1 MKNFAVIQH
10 NYSEFLGLIE
20 HQLEIRDIGFSYFR
34 PFVDQAL
41 PASPLPFDAL
51 FVLGG
56 DWPAEEDHKQAQGF
70 ALEKALI
77 ANFLNAKRS
86 VIGIG
91 LGGQLVAEYAGA
103 RSQEK
108 ALHNAYW
115 TTAHATERGKEDA
128 LAKAV
133 DGQRVM
139 VLYRGK
145 TELPDELVPIV
156 VDDEGQW
163 LAIRAHHLAYGILF
177 RPELKPGMLEDMVM
191 EAGRLI
197 PDNIGQL
204 LSEARR
210 EWTTTQKNTDQITI
224 ALVSALDLMKERRKP
239 TVIRLNVEPE

>member
-20 HQLEIRDIGFSYFR
+20 HQLEVRDIGFSYFR

-56 DWPAEEDHKQAQGF
+56 DWPVEGNHEQAQRF
-70 ALEKALI
+70 ASEKALI
-77 ANFLNAKRS
+77 ANFLNAKRP

-108 ALHNAYW
+108 ELHKAYW
-115 TTAHATERGKEDA
+115 TTAHVTELGKEDA

-133 DGQRVM
+133 DGKRVM
-139 VLYRGK
+139 VLHRGK
-145 TELPDELVPIV
+145 TELPDELAPIV

-163 LAIRAHHLAYGILF
+163 LAIRAHHLAYGMLF
-177 RPELKPGMLEDMVM
+177 RPELKPGMLEDMIM
-191 EAGRLI
+191 EAGRVV
-197 PDNIGQL
+197 PDNISEL
-204 LSEARR
+204 LSEARN
-210 EWTTTQKNTDQITI
+210 EWAATQKNTDQITI
-224 ALVSALDLMKERRKP
+224 ALVSTLDLMKERRKP
-239 TVIRLNVEPE
+239 PVIRLNVEPE